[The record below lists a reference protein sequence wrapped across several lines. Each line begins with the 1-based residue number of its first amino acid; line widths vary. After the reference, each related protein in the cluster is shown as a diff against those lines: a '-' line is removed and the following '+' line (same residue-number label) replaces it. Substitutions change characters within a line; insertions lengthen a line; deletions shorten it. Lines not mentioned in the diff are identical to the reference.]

1 MREDRP
7 AQSFSQLAL
16 AITLVAGMIYVLAIL
31 GGVLTL
37 SIFTNGLGLI
47 IALPLMIFVYIFVSL
62 IVQRWKTRDHDPYSD
77 LEK

>member
-16 AITLVAGMIYVLAIL
+16 VITLAMGLIYILVVLSGIL
-31 GGVLTL
+31 TVSL
-37 SIFTNGLGLI
+37 FTNGLGLI
-47 IALPLMIFVYIFVSL
+47 IAAPLMVFVYIFVAL
-62 IVQRWKTRDHDPYSD
+62 IVQRWKTRDRDPYSD